1 MNNEEQVKQ
10 LTNISFSSQ
19 EQMKKLDLYII
30 KNVPV
35 EKDVLAVI
43 TVLLQTNQNVDKLSQ
58 IMRKAMKNMGD
69 LHITQDD

>member
-19 EQMKKLDLYII
+19 EQMKKLDLYITR
-30 KNVPV
+30 NVPV

-43 TVLLQTNQNVDKLSQ
+43 TVLLQTNQNVYKLSQ
-58 IMRKAMKNMGD
+58 LMRKASKNMGE
-69 LHITQDD
+69 LHITEDD

>member
-19 EQMKKLDLYII
+19 EQMKKLDLYITR
-30 KNVPV
+30 NVPV

-58 IMRKAMKNMGD
+58 LLKKARANRGE
-69 LHITQDD
+69 LHIED